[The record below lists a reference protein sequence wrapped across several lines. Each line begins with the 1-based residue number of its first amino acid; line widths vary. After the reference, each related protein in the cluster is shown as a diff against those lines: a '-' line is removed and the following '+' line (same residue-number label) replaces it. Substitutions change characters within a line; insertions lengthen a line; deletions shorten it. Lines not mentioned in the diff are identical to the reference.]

1 MAWGYNPFI
10 TEKSPYHG
18 AYLAVIE
25 SVSKVIAA
33 GGTYENLYLTF
44 QEYFEKPQKDPR
56 RWGKPMAALLGA
68 FKAQMNLKIA
78 AIGGKDSMSGTF
90 EHIDVPPT
98 LVSFAVTTGKTSSVV
113 SPEFKKAGHR
123 VILLAPEY
131 DETGL
136 PVTESFLAVSREVSR
151 LIGEGKAAAVYTLTY
166 GGIAEA
172 VMKMAFGN
180 GIGFAFNN
188 RLSLQDIFG
197 YRYGS
202 YLVELAEEDD
212 AGVAVGETV
221 AEEAIVCGDERDS
234 LASLAAGY
242 EGKLEPIFACNLP
255 THKMAVRRFDY
266 TAGSRAG
273 CGCRTAAPRVL
284 IPVFPGTN
292 CEYDTAKA
300 FADAGAKPEIFVVK
314 NLTKDAVAASV
325 RAFAEQIGK
334 SQIVFIPGGFSGGD
348 EPDGSGKFI
357 TAFFRNAAIRDA
369 ITELLERRDGLMGGI
384 CNGFQ
389 ALIKLG

>member
-1 MAWGYNPFI
+1 MKICILHSRNTLKNPKRI
-10 TEKSPYHG
+10 PG
-18 AYLAVIE
+18 
-25 SVSKVIAA
+25 
-33 GGTYENLYLTF
+33 
-44 QEYFEKPQKDPR
+44 

-151 LIGEGKAAAVYTLTY
+151 LIGEGKAAAVYTPTY

-221 AEEAIVCGDERDS
+221 AEEAIVCGEERVS
-234 LASLAAGY
+234 ARFSRGGL
-242 EGKLEPIFACNLP
+242 
-255 THKMAVRRFDY
+255 RRK
-266 TAGSRAG
+266 T
-273 CGCRTAAPRVL
+273 
-284 IPVFPGTN
+284 GT
-292 CEYDTAKA
+292 DLRLQSSH
-300 FADAGAKPEIFVVK
+300 P
-314 NLTKDAVAASV
+314 
-325 RAFAEQIGK
+325 
-334 SQIVFIPGGFSGGD
+334 
-348 EPDGSGKFI
+348 
-357 TAFFRNAAIRDA
+357 
-369 ITELLERRDGLMGGI
+369 
-384 CNGFQ
+384 
-389 ALIKLG
+389 